1 MTPRVQSGNPA
12 HLTPRVPGTRQSGN
26 SGPQVAKLSR
36 HRRDCPACGGITRLS
51 RLRLGLTAIGLASV
65 LGYLSIIARI
75 TGHPVFLRWG
85 FPQTDFLGIYL
96 LHFFPLLLLALVGAW
111 WVFRT
116 EEDDLA
122 TLGVILG
129 FALIFRL
136 LLLPTPP
143 VLSSDIFRYV
153 WDARMQASGVNPY
166 LSAPA
171 DFDSEEVRKDPLYQQ
186 QNRPFA
192 RTIYPP
198 LAQAAFRS
206 VRVVAGESVTA
217 MKGFTLLGD
226 LATLA
231 ILMSLLST
239 LGVPRNRIILYAW
252 HPLAV
257 FEIAGSGHVDALA
270 IPFILLAL
278 LAWQR
283 GWNAAAGAAL
293 GAATLVKIF
302 PVVLLPA
309 LLGRRRWTLLFAC
322 AVTIGLAYLPFLP
335 AAGGK
340 VLGHLP
346 RFLSDA
352 GETFNP
358 SLMGA
363 VSLVLGR
370 FTQAPL
376 VWASWIGSAAIAAT
390 CLWLFRSEADSFDA
404 LLARIWRVA
413 TAVTVCTLT
422 VHPWYLLWL
431 LPLLVIQPRK
441 AWLYLTGVISVS
453 YIFYVVSPSAR
464 ALIGGLEYLP
474 FVLLLCWER
483 WRPEIPTLPAAR
495 LGLVREIP

>member
-1 MTPRVQSGNPA
+1 
-12 HLTPRVPGTRQSGN
+12 
-26 SGPQVAKLSR
+26 
-36 HRRDCPACGGITRLS
+36 
-51 RLRLGLTAIGLASV
+51 
-65 LGYLSIIARI
+65 
-75 TGHPVFLRWG
+75 
-85 FPQTDFLGIYL
+85 
-96 LHFFPLLLLALVGAW
+96 
-111 WVFRT
+111 
-116 EEDDLA
+116 
-122 TLGVILG
+122 
-129 FALIFRL
+129 
-136 LLLPTPP
+136 
-143 VLSSDIFRYV
+143 
-153 WDARMQASGVNPY
+153 
-166 LSAPA
+166 
-171 DFDSEEVRKDPLYQQ
+171 
-186 QNRPFA
+186 
-192 RTIYPP
+192 
-198 LAQAAFRS
+198 
-206 VRVVAGESVTA
+206 
-217 MKGFTLLGD
+217 
-226 LATLA
+226 
-231 ILMSLLST
+231 
-239 LGVPRNRIILYAW
+239 
-252 HPLAV
+252 
-257 FEIAGSGHVDALA
+257 LA

-283 GWNAAAGAAL
+283 GWNAASGAAL
-293 GAATLVKIF
+293 AAATLVKIF

-363 VSLVLGR
+363 VSLVLSR

-390 CLWLFRSEADSFDA
+390 CLWLFRNEADSFDA

-483 WRPEIPTLPAAR
+483 WRPEIPALPAAR